1 MGKIRLISAILGGE
15 GGRGGRWGLMVLG
28 KGRVS
33 PVCRINSAMHT
44 VGKVHRF
51 SVKYISDLDIM
62 LVYDTQ

>member
-15 GGRGGRWGLMVLG
+15 GREEGGWGRKGLG
-28 KGRVS
+28 EGRVS

-51 SVKYISDLDIM
+51 SVKYMSDLDIM